1 MTVVTT
7 VDSYS
12 CIISLHSC
20 THACMQWLQEL
31 LNESNS
37 IREYYYSSA
46 ANLKTVMTLLGS
58 DPSVT
63 IRFKALDL
71 MQVAEVYLAQN

>member
-1 MTVVTT
+1 
-7 VDSYS
+7 
-12 CIISLHSC
+12 
-20 THACMQWLQEL
+20 MQWLQEL

-37 IREYYYSSA
+37 IREYFYSSA

-63 IRFKALDL
+63 IRFKALDI
-71 MQVAEVYLAQN
+71 MQVYRGKIL

>member
-1 MTVVTT
+1 
-7 VDSYS
+7 
-12 CIISLHSC
+12 
-20 THACMQWLQEL
+20 MQWLQEL

-37 IREYYYSSA
+37 IREYFYSSA

-63 IRFKALDL
+63 IRFKALNI
-71 MQVAEVYLAQN
+71 MQVYRKKYYNYVCIVSIPFTKINMHCIA